1 MNIVVTGAG
10 SGLGFEIVLDLVRK
24 TEHRVVAVSR
34 NAGKLRRLLE
44 IARGLN
50 PECNLLPVSF
60 DLVNDEPALLE
71 DFVLKSLGTV
81 DVLINNA
88 GQLVNKPFMK
98 TTAEELTRMLNT
110 NVLAHFK
117 LSQALVPFMLK
128 GGHIVNIGSMGGYQ
142 GSVKFPGLSAYSASK
157 GALAVL
163 TECMALELAEYNVK
177 VNCLALG
184 SVQTEMLEEAFPGYQ
199 SPVMAFEMGAYVA
212 DFALNAS
219 RFFNGKVIPVS
230 VTTP

>member
-1 MNIVVTGAG
+1 MNIVVTGAS
-10 SGLGFEIVLDLVRK
+10 SGLGFEIVLEFIRK
-24 TEHRVVAVSR
+24 TEHKVVAVSR
-34 NAGKLRRLLE
+34 NAEKLLRLLE

-50 PECNLLPVSF
+50 PECQLIPVSF
-60 DLVNDEPALLE
+60 DLVHDDIAVLE
-71 DFVLKSLGTV
+71 DFILRSLGTV

-88 GQLVNKPFMK
+88 GQLVNQAFMK
-98 TTAEELTRMLNT
+98 TTAEDFSRMLHA
-110 NVLAHFK
+110 NVLSHFM
-117 LSQALVPFMLK
+117 LSRALVPFMIR

-142 GSVKFPGLSAYSASK
+142 GSVKFPGLSAYSSSK
-157 GALAVL
+157 AALHVL
-163 TECMALELAEYNVK
+163 TECMAVELAEYQVK

-219 RFFNGKVIPVS
+219 RFFNGKIIPVS

>member
-1 MNIVVTGAG
+1 MNIVVTGAS
-10 SGLGFEIVLDLVRK
+10 SGLGFETVLELIRK

-34 NAGKLRRLLE
+34 NSEKLKRLLE
-44 IARGLN
+44 IAKGLN
-50 PECNLLPVSF
+50 PECTLIPVSF
-60 DLVNDEPALLE
+60 DLTGDDINLLE

-88 GQLVNKPFMK
+88 GQLVNKPFLK
-98 TTAEELTRMLNT
+98 TSEEELARMLHV
-110 NVLAHFK
+110 NVMSHFK
-117 LSQALVPFMLK
+117 LSKALVPFMIR
-128 GGHIVNIGSMGGYQ
+128 GGHIVNIGSMGGVQ
-142 GSVKFPGLSAYSASK
+142 GSVKFPGLSAYSTSK
-157 GALAVL
+157 AALHVL
-163 TECMALELAEYNVK
+163 TECMALELAEYNIR

-219 RFFNGKVIPVS
+219 KFYNGKVIPLS

>member
-60 DLVNDEPALLE
+60 DLVNDELALLE

-184 SVQTEMLEEAFPGYQ
+184 SAQTEMLEEAFPGYQ

>member
-1 MNIVVTGAG
+1 MNIVVTGAS
-10 SGLGFEIVLDLVRK
+10 SGLGFEIVLELIRK

-34 NAGKLRRLLE
+34 NSEKLKRLLE

-50 PECNLLPVSF
+50 PECTLIPVSF
-60 DLVNDEPALLE
+60 DLAGDDINLLE

-81 DVLINNA
+81 DILINNA

-98 TTAEELTRMLNT
+98 TSEEELARMLYV
-110 NVLAHFK
+110 NVVSHFK
-117 LSQALVPFMLK
+117 LSKALVPLMVR
-128 GGHIVNIGSMGGYQ
+128 GGHIVNIGSMGGVQ

-157 GALAVL
+157 AALHVL
-163 TECMALELAEYNVK
+163 TECMALELAEYNIK

-212 DFALNAS
+212 DFALNAAK
-219 RFFNGKVIPVS
+219 FYNGKVIPLS

>member
-10 SGLGFEIVLDLVRK
+10 SGLGFEVVLEFLRK
-24 TEHRVVAVSR
+24 TEHKVVAVSR
-34 NAGKLRRLLE
+34 NAEKLRRLLE

-50 PECNLLPVSF
+50 PECQLIPVSF
-60 DLVNDEPALLE
+60 DLVKDDMAVLE

-81 DVLINNA
+81 DILINNA
-88 GQLVNKPFMK
+88 GQLINKPFMK
-98 TTAEELTRMLNT
+98 TSAEEFSQMLNV
-110 NVLAHFK
+110 NVLSHFK

-142 GSVKFPGLSAYSASK
+142 GSVKFPGLSAYSSGK

-163 TECMALELAEYNVK
+163 TECMAVELAEYNVK

-184 SVQTEMLEEAFPGYQ
+184 SVQTEMLEEAFPGYR

-219 RFFNGKVIPVS
+219 RFFNGKVLPVS

>member
-1 MNIVVTGAG
+1 MNIVVTGVS
-10 SGLGFEIVLDLVRK
+10 SGLGFEIVLEFIRK
-24 TEHRVVAVSR
+24 TEHKVVAVSR
-34 NAGKLRRLLE
+34 NAEKLRRLLE

-50 PECNLLPVSF
+50 PECQLIPVSF
-60 DLVNDEPALLE
+60 DLVHDDIAVLE
-71 DFVLKSLGTV
+71 DFILRSLGTV

-88 GQLVNKPFMK
+88 GQLVNRAFMK
-98 TTAEELTRMLNT
+98 TTAEDFSRMLHA
-110 NVLAHFK
+110 NVLSHFM
-117 LSQALVPFMLK
+117 LSRALVPFMIR

-142 GSVKFPGLSAYSASK
+142 GSVKFPGLSAYSSSK
-157 GALAVL
+157 AALHVL
-163 TECMALELAEYNVK
+163 TECMAVELAEYQVK

-219 RFFNGKVIPVS
+219 RFFNGKIIPVS

>member
-10 SGLGFEIVLDLVRK
+10 SGLGFEIVLEFIRK
-24 TEHRVVAVSR
+24 TEHTVVAVSR
-34 NAGKLRRLLE
+34 NAGKLKRLLE

-50 PECNLLPVSF
+50 PECRLLPVSF
-60 DLVNDEPALLE
+60 DLVNDDMALLE
-71 DFVLKSLGTV
+71 DFVLKSLGSV
-81 DVLINNA
+81 DVLVNNA

-98 TTAEELTRMLNT
+98 TSAAEFSRMLDA
-110 NVLAHFK
+110 NVLSHFK
-117 LSQALVPFMLK
+117 LSQALVPFMLN

-142 GSVKFPGLSAYSASK
+142 GSVKFPGLSAYSSSK
-157 GALAVL
+157 GALAIL
-163 TECMALELAEYNVK
+163 TECMAVELAEYNVK

-184 SVQTEMLEEAFPGYQ
+184 SVQTEMLEAAFPGYQ

-219 RFFNGKVIPVS
+219 KFYNGKVIPLS

>member
-60 DLVNDEPALLE
+60 DLVNDDLALLE

>member
-1 MNIVVTGAG
+1 MNIVVTGAS
-10 SGLGFEIVLDLVRK
+10 SGLGFEIVLEFIRK
-24 TEHRVVAVSR
+24 TEHKVVAVSR
-34 NAGKLRRLLE
+34 NAEKLRRLLE

-50 PECNLLPVSF
+50 PECQLVPVSF
-60 DLVNDEPALLE
+60 DLINDDMAMLE
-71 DFVLKSLGTV
+71 DFILRSLGTV
-81 DVLINNA
+81 DVLVNNA
-88 GQLVNKPFMK
+88 GQLVNCAFMK
-98 TTAEELTRMLNT
+98 TTAEDFSQMLHA
-110 NVLAHFK
+110 NVISHFM
-117 LSQALVPFMLK
+117 LSRALVPFMIR

-142 GSVKFPGLSAYSASK
+142 GSVKFPGLSAYSSSK
-157 GALAVL
+157 AALHVL
-163 TECMALELAEYNVK
+163 TESMAVELAEYRVK

-219 RFFNGKVIPVS
+219 RFFNGKIIPVS

>member
-1 MNIVVTGAG
+1 VTGAG

>member
-10 SGLGFEIVLDLVRK
+10 SGLGFEIVLEFIRK
-24 TEHRVVAVSR
+24 TEHKVVAVSR
-34 NAGKLRRLLE
+34 NQEKLKRLLE

-50 PECNLLPVSF
+50 PECTLIPVSF
-60 DLVNDEPALLE
+60 DLANDDIGLLE
-71 DFVLKSLGTV
+71 DFILKSLGTV

-98 TTAEELTRMLNT
+98 TSEEELGQMLQV
-110 NVLAHFK
+110 NVMSHFK
-117 LSQALVPFMLK
+117 LSKALVPFMLK
-128 GGHIVNIGSMGGYQ
+128 GGHIVNIGSMGGVQ

-157 GALAVL
+157 AALHVL
-163 TECMALELAEYNVK
+163 TECMALELAEYNIK

-219 RFFNGKVIPVS
+219 KFYNGKIIPLS

>member
-1 MNIVVTGAG
+1 MNIVVTGAS
-10 SGLGFEIVLDLVRK
+10 SGLGFEIVLEFIRK
-24 TEHRVVAVSR
+24 TEHKVVAVSR
-34 NAGKLRRLLE
+34 NAEKLRRLLE

-50 PECNLLPVSF
+50 PECQLIPVSF
-60 DLVNDEPALLE
+60 DLVHDDIAVLE
-71 DFVLKSLGTV
+71 DFILRSLGTV

-88 GQLVNKPFMK
+88 GQLVNQAFMK
-98 TTAEELTRMLNT
+98 TTAEDFSRMLHA
-110 NVLAHFK
+110 NVLSHFM
-117 LSQALVPFMLK
+117 LSRALVPFMIR

-142 GSVKFPGLSAYSASK
+142 GSVKFPGLSAYSSSK
-157 GALAVL
+157 AALHVL
-163 TECMALELAEYNVK
+163 TECMAVELAEYQVK

-219 RFFNGKVIPVS
+219 RFFNGKIIPVS

>member
-1 MNIVVTGAG
+1 MTGAG

>member
-1 MNIVVTGAG
+1 MNIVVTGAS
-10 SGLGFEIVLDLVRK
+10 SGLGFEIVLEFIRK
-24 TEHRVVAVSR
+24 TEHKVVAVSR
-34 NAGKLRRLLE
+34 NQEKLKRLLE

-50 PECNLLPVSF
+50 PECTLIPVSF
-60 DLVNDEPALLE
+60 DLANDDIGLLE
-71 DFVLKSLGTV
+71 DFILKSLGTV

-88 GQLVNKPFMK
+88 GQLINKPFMK
-98 TTAEELTRMLNT
+98 TSEEELGQMLQV
-110 NVLAHFK
+110 NVMSHFK
-117 LSQALVPFMLK
+117 LSKALVPFMLK
-128 GGHIVNIGSMGGYQ
+128 GGHIVNIGSMGGVQ

-157 GALAVL
+157 AALHVL
-163 TECMALELAEYNVK
+163 TECMALELAEYNIK

-219 RFFNGKVIPVS
+219 QFYNGKIIPLS

>member
-1 MNIVVTGAG
+1 MNIVVTGAS
-10 SGLGFEIVLDLVRK
+10 SGLGFEIVLEFIRK
-24 TEHRVVAVSR
+24 TEHKVVAVSR
-34 NAGKLRRLLE
+34 NQEKLKRLLE

-50 PECNLLPVSF
+50 PECTLIPVSF
-60 DLVNDEPALLE
+60 DLANDDIGLLE
-71 DFVLKSLGTV
+71 DFILKSLGTV

-88 GQLVNKPFMK
+88 GQLINKPFMK
-98 TTAEELTRMLNT
+98 TSEEELGQMLQV
-110 NVLAHFK
+110 NVMSHFK
-117 LSQALVPFMLK
+117 LSKALVPFMLK
-128 GGHIVNIGSMGGYQ
+128 GGHIVNIGSMGGVQ

-157 GALAVL
+157 AALHVL
-163 TECMALELAEYNVK
+163 TECMALELAEYNIK

-219 RFFNGKVIPVS
+219 KFYNGKIIPLS

>member
-1 MNIVVTGAG
+1 MTGAG

-60 DLVNDEPALLE
+60 DLVNDDLALLE

>member
-1 MNIVVTGAG
+1 MNIVVTGAS
-10 SGLGFEIVLDLVRK
+10 SGLGFEIVLEFIRK
-24 TEHRVVAVSR
+24 TEHKVVAVSR
-34 NAGKLRRLLE
+34 NQEKLKRLLE

-50 PECNLLPVSF
+50 PECTLIPVSF
-60 DLVNDEPALLE
+60 DLANDDIGLLE
-71 DFVLKSLGTV
+71 DFILKSLGTV

-88 GQLVNKPFMK
+88 GQLVNKPFVK
-98 TTAEELTRMLNT
+98 TSEEELGQMLQV
-110 NVLAHFK
+110 NVMSHFK
-117 LSQALVPFMLK
+117 LSKALVPFMLK
-128 GGHIVNIGSMGGYQ
+128 GGHIVNIGSMGGVQ

-157 GALAVL
+157 AALHVL
-163 TECMALELAEYNVK
+163 TECMALELAEYNIK

-219 RFFNGKVIPVS
+219 KFYNGKIIPLS

>member
-10 SGLGFEIVLDLVRK
+10 SGLGFEIVLEFIRK
-24 TEHRVVAVSR
+24 TEHKVVAVSR
-34 NAGKLRRLLE
+34 NGENLKRLLE

-50 PECNLLPVSF
+50 PECTLLPVSF
-60 DLVNDEPALLE
+60 DLANDDMELLE

-98 TTAEELTRMLNT
+98 TTAEDLARMLDV
-110 NVLAHFK
+110 NVVSHFK
-117 LSQALVPFMLK
+117 LSKALVPLMLR
-128 GGHIVNIGSMGGYQ
+128 GGHIVNIGSMGGVQ
-142 GSVKFPGLSAYSASK
+142 GSVKFPGLAAYSSSK
-157 GALAVL
+157 AALHIL
-163 TECMALELAEYNVK
+163 TECMALELAEYKIK

-199 SPVMAFEMGAYVA
+199 SPVQAFEMGAYVA

-219 RFFNGKVIPVS
+219 RFYNGKVIPLS